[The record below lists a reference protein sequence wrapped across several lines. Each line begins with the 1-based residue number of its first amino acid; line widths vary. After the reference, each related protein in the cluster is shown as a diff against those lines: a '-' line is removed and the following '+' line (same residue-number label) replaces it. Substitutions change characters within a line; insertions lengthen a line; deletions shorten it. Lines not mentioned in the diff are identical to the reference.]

1 MVMCPAPV
9 AQITNFQTDF
19 LIGQW
24 TSLMHI
30 LGLHLRFLLLLCL
43 LGGPQ
48 LLRFEVVMDL
58 SIEVTLE
65 RDLPAA
71 FLGRGGVVKKFIV
84 VSVVGTRA
92 SAKKV
97 PSGASQGSL
106 GAPNAHRAR
115 ALRTMQKHN
124 LVQEGKQHRSVGAR
138 LSEGY

>member
-84 VSVVGTRA
+84 VSVVVIPWLDPFHGRHRLAPWGLQLLFITAHHSNIILLSRIPA
-92 SAKKV
+92 CLV
-97 PSGASQGSL
+97 PTS
-106 GAPNAHRAR
+106 
-115 ALRTMQKHN
+115 
-124 LVQEGKQHRSVGAR
+124 
-138 LSEGY
+138 